1 MEDKALHM
9 EDYFVVTETCCVL
22 GDRIFSNCKTIGN
35 KYEVDPKSVNQ
46 VDLKLVHGYKQS
58 TEFLR
63 EFLLNNQPEKVL
75 HIVDKD
81 VGFDFSWIFEL
92 LQNTKGKIQLELVH
106 KPKRRIDDWEEY
118 KYEIRE
124 SLTHLPDHWPCDK
137 VLYYHYHDH
146 KGHGIYEH
154 STRIPIKPAGGWE
167 IYRSDWC
174 PVIDS
179 PLRPFSQESIDSLKG
194 QEEASDVV
202 SRCQR
207 NWKDEPVPKSDI
219 DIIVNT
225 AMNMPT
231 KQNVL
236 MYELFVFTGRDE
248 IDFLYD
254 ISTPPGVN
262 TDQKWRNAQIR
273 APLVLAWFIAK
284 DVRDTVHSEIPEDEV
299 YSFSTTSHEARN
311 LNVGI
316 SCGAAALTA
325 GQLGY
330 HTGFNCCFQL
340 DKLEVLAQHKRP
352 GIGSFVLSLGVG
364 KPVDGVPRNHIFAN
378 DHIDKTLII
387 KTEPK
392 KDKII
397 HYF

>member
-58 TEFLR
+58 TEFLQ
-63 EFLLNNQPEKVL
+63 EFLLNDQPEKVL

-284 DVRDTVHSEIPEDEV
+284 DVRDTVHSELPEDEV

-392 KDKII
+392 KDKIT

>member
-58 TEFLR
+58 TEFLQ
-63 EFLLNNQPEKVL
+63 EFLLNDQPEKVL

-284 DVRDTVHSEIPEDEV
+284 DVRDTVHSELPEDEV

-392 KDKII
+392 KDKIS